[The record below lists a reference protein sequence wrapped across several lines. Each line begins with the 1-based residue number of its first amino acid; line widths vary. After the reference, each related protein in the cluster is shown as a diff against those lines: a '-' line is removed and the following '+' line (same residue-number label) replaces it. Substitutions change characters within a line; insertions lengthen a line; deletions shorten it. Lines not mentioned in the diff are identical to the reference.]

1 MEKQVQLC
9 AVCAWREFCKKKY
22 TIKAE
27 PGSFRCPDFVRD
39 LSIKEETEE
48 KDETEDRRPPHPS
61 VTLGKR

>member
-27 PGSFRCPDFVRD
+27 PGSFRCPDFVAQI
-39 LSIKEETEE
+39 LY
-48 KDETEDRRPPHPS
+48 
-61 VTLGKR
+61 VTLA